1 MVPRQRREARV
12 RLPAGAP
19 PVPPPARPPP
29 RLSLRLA
36 TVAGVQIR
44 VHLTFVV
51 LLALVAL
58 GATAPEGPGLVP
70 AFGWLVALFA
80 CVVLHELAHSLVAI
94 RHGIRV
100 PEIDLLPIGGVS
112 RLERE
117 PGDPNVELRIAAAG
131 PAASVLL
138 GAALAVVAVVAG
150 VDIWPPTL
158 YGGAL
163 LARLVWVNLMLAA
176 FNLLPALPL
185 DGGRVLR
192 AFLEPRRGRAAATLQ
207 VARIS
212 RVLAAIMVAVGFF
225 LSLWLVIIGGFVYVG
240 SLAEESAAHDR
251 EPEVD

>member
-1 MVPRQRREARV
+1 M

-19 PVPPPARPPP
+19 PPPPPARPPP

-36 TVAGVQIR
+36 TVAGVEIR

-51 LLALVAL
+51 LLVLVGL
-58 GATAPEGPGLVP
+58 GAAAPEGPGLVP

-117 PGDPNVELRIAAAG
+117 PDDPKVELRIAAAG
-131 PAASVLL
+131 PAASALL
-138 GAALAVVAVVAG
+138 GAAFALVAVAVG
-150 VDIWPPTL
+150 VGVWPPTL
-158 YGGAL
+158 YGGGL
-163 LARLVWVNLMLAA
+163 LARLVWANLLLAA

-192 AFLEPRRGRAAATLQ
+192 AFLEPRRGRAAATLL
-207 VARIS
+207 VARTG
-212 RVLAAIMVAVGFF
+212 RVLAVAMVAAGLF
-225 LSLWLVIIGGFVYVG
+225 LSLWLMIIGVFVYVG
-240 SLAEESAAHDR
+240 SLAEEAAAHR
-251 EPEVD
+251 SEPETG